1 MLMKTSLTLSP
12 HSTNL
17 MNTFRLATLI
27 LTLALSPELR
37 AASGPYF
44 GQTLPS
50 TNPVVFAPGILS
62 LTTRFENRIA
72 FSPDGKECYF
82 GVTDSSYSYNHL
94 LCTTQDV
101 SGVWSPQVLVPFLP
115 SQDKGEPLFSQDGNK
130 LYFTSK
136 TNGQWNFYTADRTPQ
151 GWTNVTALPSP
162 INSANNEFCLS
173 QATNGTFYFGS
184 ARPGGLGGMD
194 IYRTRQ
200 VEGQPLQVENL
211 GSTINSSG
219 DDGDPCIAPDERFLI
234 FYRLGGFGG
243 SDLFVSFNNRK
254 GGWTTPVNL
263 GSRFNT
269 SSDEFGTSLSPD
281 GQYLF
286 FTRQNASSG
295 DVYWVSVAAID
306 NLNPLPTI
314 KTNPVSQTALPGD
327 NTTFNVAASGTAP
340 LRYQWWFN
348 QTNSLP
354 SATNSTLTL
363 TNVQLTNVGS
373 YSVVVT
379 NTLGAITSNPA
390 LLMADPTFVKLGTA
404 SPGALSF
411 RSWIGVPF
419 DLECSS
425 DLIQWAP
432 LTTLTN
438 LTGTL
443 EFTDGEAPNYP
454 CRFYRTAISTSKMF
468 VPFSPGRR

>member
-1 MLMKTSLTLSP
+1 MITNPTLSP
-12 HSTNL
+12 HSTNPIRI
-17 MNTFRLATLI
+17 FRLATLI

-44 GQTLPS
+44 GQTPPS

-72 FSPDGKECYF
+72 FSPDGKQCF
-82 GVTDSSYSYNHL
+82 FTVTDSGYSYSHL

-101 SGVWSPQVLVPFLP
+101 SGVWSPQVLAPFLP
-115 SQDKGEPLFSQDGNK
+115 NLDKFEPFFSADGTK
-130 LYFTSK
+130 LYFTCK
-136 TNGQWNFYTADRTPQ
+136 TNNQTDFYAVDCTPQ
-151 GWTNVTALPSP
+151 GWTNATALPSP

-173 QATNGTFYFGS
+173 QATNGTFYFASG
-184 ARPGGLGGMD
+184 RPGGLGGMD
-194 IYRTRQ
+194 LYRTRQ

-211 GSTINSSG
+211 GSTINSSS
-219 DDGDPCIAPDERFLI
+219 DDADPCIAPDERFLV
-234 FYRLGGFGG
+234 FYSLRGGGA
-243 SDLFVSFNNRK
+243 DLWACFNNRK

-269 SSDEFGTSLSPD
+269 SSDEFNPTISPD

-286 FTRQNASSG
+286 FTRQQYLGSSG
-295 DVYWVSVAAID
+295 DDYWVSVAAID

-327 NTTFNVAASGTAP
+327 NITFNVVAGGKAP

-363 TNVQLTNVGS
+363 TNVQLADAGS
-373 YSVVVT
+373 YSLVVT
-379 NTLGAITSNPA
+379 NTLGASTSNPA
-390 LLMADPTFVKLGTA
+390 LLMADPTFVKLGA
-404 SPGALSF
+404 SSAGALSF

-419 DLECSS
+419 ALECSS
-425 DLIQWAP
+425 NLLDWSSLVI
-432 LTTLTN
+432 LTN

-443 EFTDGEAPNYP
+443 DYTDSESADRP
-454 CRFYRTAISTSKMF
+454 CRFYRARI
-468 VPFSPGRR
+468 P

>member
-1 MLMKTSLTLSP
+1 MKTNSTVSL
-12 HSTNL
+12 HSIQPKKI
-17 MNTFRLATLI
+17 FRLTTLI
-27 LTLALSPELR
+27 LALALSPDLP

-44 GQTLPS
+44 GQTPPG

-62 LTTRFENRIA
+62 LPNRYESRIT

-82 GVTDSSYSYNHL
+82 WVTDSAWSYGRLYS
-94 LCTTQDV
+94 TTQDV
-101 SGVWSPQVLVPFLP
+101 NGVWSPQVLVPFL
-115 SQDKGEPLFSQDGNK
+115 SNQWKSEPFCSQDGAK
-130 LYFTSK
+130 LYFTVV
-136 TNGQWNFYTADRTPQ
+136 TNGQTDIYSVDRTPQ
-151 GWTNVTALPSP
+151 GWANPTALPSP
-162 INSANNEFCLS
+162 INSAYNEVCIS
-173 QATNGTFYFGS
+173 QTTNGTFYFAS
-184 ARPGGLGGMD
+184 DRPGGYGSYDL
-194 IYRTRQ
+194 YRARL
-200 VEGQPLQVENL
+200 VAGQPLQVENL
-211 GSTINSSG
+211 GPTVNTSG
-219 DDGDPCIAPDERFLI
+219 EDGDPCLAPDERFLV
-234 FYRLGGFGG
+234 FYKAGVYGAA
-243 SDLFVSFNNRK
+243 DLFVCFNNRK

-263 GSRFNT
+263 GSKFNT
-269 SSDEFGTSLSPD
+269 SASEYGTSLSPD
-281 GQYLF
+281 GQYFF

-314 KTNPVSQTALPGD
+314 KTNPASQTALPGD
-327 NTTFNVAASGTAP
+327 NITFYVAAGGTAP

-363 TNVQLTNVGS
+363 TNVQLADAGS

-379 NTLGAITSNPA
+379 NTLGSMTSSPA

-419 DLECSS
+419 DLECSG
-425 DLIQWAP
+425 DLIQWSP

-438 LTGTL
+438 LTGAL

-454 CRFYRTAISTSKMF
+454 CRFYRAAVSTNFSK
-468 VPFSPGRR
+468 

>member
-1 MLMKTSLTLSP
+1 MITNPTLSP
-12 HSTNL
+12 HSTNPIRI
-17 MNTFRLATLI
+17 FRLATLF

-37 AASGPYF
+37 AAIGPYF
-44 GQTLPS
+44 GQTPPG

-62 LTTRFENRIA
+62 LTGRFEGHLA

-82 GVTDSSYSYNHL
+82 SVTDSGYSYGHL

-101 SGVWSPQVLVPFLP
+101 SGVWSPQVLVPFLT

-130 LYFTSK
+130 LYFTGK
-136 TNGQWNFYTADRTPQ
+136 TNGQWDFYTADRTPQ
-151 GWTNVTALPSP
+151 GWTNATALPSP
-162 INSANNEFCLS
+162 INSANNEWCLS
-173 QATNGTFYFGS
+173 QATNGTFYFASG
-184 ARPGGLGGMD
+184 RPGGLGGLD
-194 IYRTRQ
+194 LYRTRR
-200 VEGQPLQVENL
+200 VEGQPLQVVNL
-211 GSTINSSG
+211 GATVNSG
-219 DDGDPCIAPDERFLI
+219 ADDADPCIAPDERFLI
-234 FYRLGGFGG
+234 FYSLRGGGG
-243 SDLFVSFNNRK
+243 GADLWACFNNRK

-286 FTRQNASSG
+286 FVRQQYLGSSG

-327 NTTFNVAASGTAP
+327 NITFKVVAGGTAP

-348 QTNSLP
+348 ATNRLTA
-354 SATNSTLTL
+354 ATNSTLTL
-363 TNVQLTNVGS
+363 TNIQLAEVGF
-373 YSVVVT
+373 YSLVVT
-379 NTLGAITSNPA
+379 NTLGSITSNPA
-390 LLMADPTFVKLGTA
+390 LLMADPTYVKLGA
-404 SPGALSF
+404 SSAGALSF

-419 DLECSS
+419 GLEWSGDL
-425 DLIQWAP
+425 QYWHP

-443 EFTDGEAPNYP
+443 EFFDVEAVNQPY
-454 CRFYRTAISTSKMF
+454 RFYRTVIPPSN
-468 VPFSPGRR
+468 